1 MYFNFALNNIL
12 QLVLKVFIPVI
23 FLGSNVFCQ
32 SKSQIDSIN
41 HIPFEQKIKFPK
53 KQIPIYQKNSED
65 AKSLGYLLGE
75 MEAYENLSLLYY
87 YSGKY
92 DLELEYA
99 LKSIAGFNKLGDQEK
114 VARFYGEL
122 GYRMKRND
130 MPKAQFY
137 MLKGIKLAEEKKLE
151 KPLMGLYDN
160 YGVLKEMQVQYDSA
174 FYFYQKGLTLKE
186 QFNDSSGLPY
196 SLTNLGGLMVLQK
209 RYDEAK
215 PYFSRALDIRKQLG
229 DTIGI
234 CETYLFLS
242 DIYLEQGAVDSALE
256 NLNFVIEQASVKG
269 FYEMLSNS
277 YRKRAFIY
285 EKSGDLKSALA
296 DERSSRQYKD
306 SLAQQSMRNKMAEL
320 QIEFETNEKEKELLA
335 ERIKAERFQNL
346 LWILGLLLII
356 VLLTALS
363 IQIKRT
369 SEKRKLALK
378 NSKDLEFERMR
389 IARDLHDNLGA
400 ELTIVTS
407 KLDTKIFKTDK
418 ELEKEEL
425 EQIAKQTRNA
435 AIVLRETVWSIKTEK
450 LTVNSLKNKIEEFY
464 RRFET
469 DSLFELS
476 FKVSDEESELG
487 PLMALNLYRIAQEA
501 LTNILKYAGAKHVKI
516 ELSGKLLKIID
527 DGKGFDIEKVKKG
540 YGLNNMEGRAKEM
553 NAHYEIRSSDRGTEI
568 SVLL

>member
-1 MYFNFALNNIL
+1 MYLDLTVNRIFSIL
-12 QLVLKVFIPVI
+12 KIIIPVL
-23 FLGSNVFCQ
+23 FLGSSAFCQ

-41 HIPFEQKIKFPK
+41 HIPFEQKIKYPK
-53 KQIPIYQKNSED
+53 KLIPIYQKNSKD
-65 AKSLGYLLGE
+65 AKSLKYLLGE

-92 DLELEYA
+92 DLELTYA

-130 MPKAQFY
+130 IKKAQFY
-137 MLKGIKLAEEKKLE
+137 MLKGIRLAENRQLE

-160 YGVLKEMQVQYDSA
+160 YGVIKEMQLEYDSA
-174 FYFYQKGLTLKE
+174 FYFYQKGLQLKE
-186 QFNDSSGLPY
+186 KLKDTSGLPY

-209 RYDEAK
+209 RFEEAK
-215 PYFSRALDIRKQLG
+215 PYFSRALDIRKKLG

-242 DIYLEQGAVDSALE
+242 DIYLEREEVDLALE
-256 NLNFVIEQASVKG
+256 NLNFVIEQASEKG

-277 YRKRAFIY
+277 FRKRALIF
-285 EKSGDLKSALA
+285 EKYGDIKRALQ
-296 DERSSRQYKD
+296 DERFSRQFKD
-306 SLAQQSMRNKMAEL
+306 TLAQQSMRDKIAEL
-320 QIEFETNEKEKELLA
+320 QIEFETNEKEKELLG
-335 ERIKAERFQNL
+335 ERIKAERFQSW

-356 VLLTALS
+356 VLLTTMS

-378 NSKDLEFERMR
+378 SSKDLEFERMR

-407 KLDTKIFKTDK
+407 KLDTKIYKAEK
-418 ELEKEEL
+418 EVEKEEL

-435 AIVLRETVWSIKTEK
+435 AIVLRETVWSIKSEK
-450 LTVNSLKNKIEEFY
+450 LTINSLKNKIEEFY
-464 RRFET
+464 RRFE
-469 DSLFELS
+469 DSNIFRLNFLVSNEQEELS
-476 FKVSDEESELG
+476 
-487 PLMALNLYRIAQEA
+487 PLVALNQYRIAQEA
-501 LTNILKYAGAKHVKI
+501 LSNILKYAHAKNVYI
-516 ELSGKLLKIID
+516 EISKNLLKIKD
-527 DGKGFDIEKVKKG
+527 DGKGFNSETVKKG
-540 YGLNNMEGRAKEM
+540 YGLNNMETRAKEM
-553 NAHYEIRSSDRGTEI
+553 NASFNIHSSNQGTEI
-568 SVLL
+568 VIVL